1 MSEEKAIAEIG
12 PNTRLRPSPFYE
24 ATLAE
29 GVTAFSPYNRMLM
42 PVSFG
47 DPVAEYERLTQGV
60 ALWDVGCERQVE
72 ITGPDAAKLV
82 QVLCVRDLS
91 QIKIGQGK
99 YVAMCDHNGVL
110 INDPVVLKLAD
121 ERYWISIADNNMLLW
136 SRAIAAERGFD
147 VEVFEPDVSPLALQ
161 GPRAE
166 DVVAAVF
173 GEWIREIKFFWFADA
188 QVEGIELKI
197 QRSGYS
203 KQGGFE
209 LYLMDGSRGTE
220 FWNIMR
226 KAGEPWGI
234 GPGNPNPAERTE
246 GGMLSFGGDTDDTT
260 NPFEVRMEKYIDLDV
275 DDDVIGVQALR
286 RIKAQGVKRRQLG
299 LVLEDD
305 DSRVGHAQWYDVF
318 ASLDGAARLGSMT
331 CGAWSPR
338 LDRIV
343 GLALVN
349 ADCEPGQQ
357 VWVEKQGQMQHARLS
372 DLPIK

>member
-1 MSEEKAIAEIG
+1 MAEIG

-136 SRAIAAERGFD
+136 SRAIAAERGLD

-234 GPGNPNPAERTE
+234 GPGNPNPAERME

-305 DSRVGHAQWYDVF
+305 DSRQGHAQWYDVF
-318 ASLDGAARLGSMT
+318 ASQDGATRLGSMT

-343 GLALVN
+343 GLALVQ
-349 ADCEPGQQ
+349 ADCQPGQQ
-357 VWVEKQGQMQHARLS
+357 VWVEKQGRLKRARLS
-372 DLPIK
+372 DLSIE